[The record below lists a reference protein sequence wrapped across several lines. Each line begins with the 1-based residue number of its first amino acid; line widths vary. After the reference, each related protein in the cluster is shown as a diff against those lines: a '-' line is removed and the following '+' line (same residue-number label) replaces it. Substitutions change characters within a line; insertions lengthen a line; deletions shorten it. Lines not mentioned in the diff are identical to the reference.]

1 METVHTATLE
11 FRAMACAARVVVVGG
26 TPAHV
31 ALARTAVEHLE
42 QCWSRFL
49 PNSDIS
55 RLNAAGGRPISVD
68 PATITL
74 ITAMVQGWARTEGA
88 FDPTLLAPLLGLGYA
103 VSWDNPAHVTSLAA
117 GTSLRTRPTDIEI
130 DGDRCVVRAPSGS
143 GLDAGGIGKGL
154 AADLVVEQLLA
165 AGAEG
170 ALVSIG
176 GDLRVGGRAP
186 QRGGWTIDVV
196 NPFDDALAEA
206 RLTLTSGG
214 VATSGTVRRAWVRP
228 DGSAAH
234 HLLDPATAEPVSVHA
249 ADALIEA
256 TVVAG
261 TGAWAEVFTK
271 AVLVRG
277 AEAGLPWLDSLGLAC
292 RARFADGTEL
302 TNDAWDA
309 FAAEG
314 LAQPVYQ
321 AHEVTA

>member
-1 METVHTATLE
+1 MAAVRTDTLE

-26 TPAHV
+26 TPAHL
-31 ALARTAVEHLE
+31 AMARTAVAHLE
-42 QCWSRFL
+42 HCWSRFV
-49 PNSDIS
+49 PTSDIS
-55 RLNAAGGRPISVD
+55 RINAAAGRPISVD

-74 ITAMVQGWARTEGA
+74 ITAMVQGWARTDGA
-88 FDPTLLAPLLGLGYA
+88 FDPTLLAPLVGLGYA
-103 VSWDNPAHVTSLAA
+103 VSWDNPARVSSLAA

-130 DGDRCVVRAPSGS
+130 YGDGCIVRAPAGI

-154 AADLVVEQLLA
+154 AADIVVEQLLA

-186 QRGGWTIDVV
+186 QSGGWTIGVV
-196 NPFDDALAEA
+196 NPFDDAVAEA
-206 RLTLTSGG
+206 QLTLTAGG
-214 VATSGTVRRAWVRP
+214 VATSGTVRRAWVRA

-234 HLLDPATAEPVSVHA
+234 HLLDPATAEPVSVRA
-249 ADALIEA
+249 DDALIEA

-277 AEAGLPWLDSLGLAC
+277 ADVGLPWLDSLGLAC
-292 RARFADGTEL
+292 RARFADNTEL

-309 FAAEG
+309 FAAG
-314 LAQPVYQ
+314 AAQSIVR
-321 AHEVTA
+321 ADEVSA